1 MNKDF
6 IIQLLLNVVDTQ
18 LKEQK
23 NCVVNTYQRLIKLGY
38 SESDTKKLIASCL
51 SMVMN
56 STIEKES
63 SFNDKR
69 YAELLDKLPEMV
81 LDA

>member
-6 IIQLLLNVVDTQ
+6 MIQLLLKMVETQ

-23 NCVVNTYQRLIKLGY
+23 ICVVKTYQRLLELGY
-38 SESDTKKLIASCL
+38 DDLNAQKMIASCL

-69 YAELLDKLPEMV
+69 YAELLDKLPELILEV
-81 LDA
+81 